1 MKPRRVELDY
11 IAAPRRPLWLGM
23 ALLVLALGIAA
34 ALLARYHDTQ
44 LELLRL
50 EAAAGLVGPE
60 RRAARVVPKERLDE
74 EVKAAEAVVRTLTV
88 PWAPLVET
96 LERAATREVAILQL
110 QPDAQSR
117 TLRLTVEAR
126 SREAMFDYVRRLGA
140 SKTLADVHI
149 VSHLVQIDDPQRPI
163 QFSVQAALRERQ

>member
-1 MKPRRVELDY
+1 MKPRRLELDY
-11 IAAPRRPLWLGM
+11 IAAPRRPLWLGIV
-23 ALLVLALGIAA
+23 LLAVALGTAA
-34 ALLARYHDTQ
+34 ELASRYRDLQ
-44 LELLRL
+44 LELGRL
-50 EAAAGLVGPE
+50 EAVAGLISPE
-60 RRAARVVPKERLDE
+60 RRPARVLPKERLDE

-88 PWAPLVET
+88 PWGPLVET

-117 TLRLTVEAR
+117 ALRLTVEAR

-149 VSHLVQIDDPQRPI
+149 LSHQVQLDDPQRPI
-163 QFSVQAALRERQ
+163 QFSVQAALREPQ